1 MRKDELF
8 PEIEE
13 KVEEAVKKGELSRR
27 DALKVLAF
35 ASGAAMMGNT
45 ELFAEGNETN
55 GSDKNATPKLKAG
68 MDAKIVIVGGGSA
81 GITVA
86 ARLVRADVKP
96 ENITLIEPSDKH
108 IYQPGQTLVA
118 GGIKTLDQLIR
129 NEADYIPA
137 GVKWEKDKAVEF
149 MPETNSLK
157 LASGKTLTY
166 DYLVVAAGLQYNFE
180 KIKGL
185 TADMIGKGDIH
196 SIYDPKG
203 AVAMWDAMQKLKGGT
218 LLFTNPATPIKC
230 GGAPQKIMY
239 LTEDYMR
246 NYSNTRKDAKIEFMT
261 AGGKYFGV
269 PAYHDA
275 VVGFVK
281 EKEILTSF
289 NHNLVEVKPAEKI
302 AVFEKKTKVKVFDKD
317 LGEEIE
323 EEKIELVEKKYD
335 LLHIVPPMSP
345 VAEIVKSP
353 FVNNKG
359 WMFVNEQTL
368 QSKKFPN
375 VFGIGDLIGTPFG
388 KTGGSVRKQAPVLV
402 QNMIALMNG
411 KEMEGKYSGYT
422 VCPLITR
429 RGRVMLAEFG
439 YDKAQVDAK
448 EPITKAMAMP
458 SFPLDPAQERWIWWI
473 LKVYLLPPMY
483 WYGMLRG
490 RA

>member
-13 KVEEAVKKGELSRR
+13 RVEEAVKKGELSRR
-27 DALKVLAF
+27 DALRVLAF
-35 ASGAAMMGNT
+35 ASGAAMVGNT
-45 ELFAEGNETN
+45 DLFAEGNETN
-55 GSDKNATPKLKAG
+55 ATDTNATPKLKAG
-68 MDAKIVIVGGGSA
+68 MDAKIVIIGGGSA

-96 ENITLIEPSDKH
+96 ENITLVEPSDKH
-108 IYQPGQTLVA
+108 LYQPGQTLVA
-118 GGIKTLDQLIR
+118 GGIKTFDQLVKD
-129 NEADYIPA
+129 EADYIPT
-137 GVKWEKDKAVEF
+137 GVKWEKQKAVEF
-149 MPETNSLK
+149 TPETNSLK
-157 LASGKTLTY
+157 LADGKTLTY
-166 DYLVVAAGLQYNFE
+166 DYLVVAAGLQYNFD

-203 AVAMWDAMQKLKGGT
+203 CVAMWDAMQKLKGGA

-246 NYSNTRKDAKIEFMT
+246 TNGTRKDAKIEFMT

-269 PAYHDA
+269 PVYHDA

-281 EKEILTSF
+281 EKEIVTSF
-289 NHNLVEVKPAEKI
+289 NHNLVEVKAAEKI
-302 AVFEKKTKVKVFDKD
+302 AIFEKKSKVKVFDKD
-317 LGEEIE
+317 LGADVE

-335 LLHIVPPMSP
+335 LLHVTPPMSP

-359 WMFVNEQTL
+359 WMFVDQETL

-402 QNMIALMNG
+402 ENMIALMNG
-411 KEMEGKYSGYT
+411 KEIAGKYNGYT
-422 VCPLITR
+422 VCPLITK
-429 RGRVMLAEFG
+429 RGKVMLAEFG
-439 YDKAQVDAK
+439 YDKAQIDAK
-448 EPITKAMAMP
+448 EPVTKAMAMP
-458 SFPLDPAQERWIWWI
+458 SFPLDPSQERWMWWI
-473 LKVYLLPPMY
+473 FKVYLLPPMY